1 MKKSIILGL
10 FVVSALVSCKN
21 QTEAPA
27 AEAAPVEAAPVEAA
41 PVDTTAA
48 AVDTTVQQ

>member
-21 QTEAPA
+21 QAEAP
-27 AEAAPVEAAPVEAA
+27 AEAAPVEAPAAEAPAA
-41 PVDTTAA
+41 DTTAA